1 MLYKVVDTTFQTDDI
16 DEVIR
21 YCIDED
27 YYDDVD
33 DALEEWVNDLYESAH
48 YFGHTYSPYEI
59 LDAMNDLDDARDQFV
74 EERLENDRENAE
86 WELRHADDGETVYIQ
101 KYEVEC
107 LAEDENTGDTDGDEY
122 MNVATVPDLETLRES
137 IQKALDAAKAEA
149 EQDRTENMM
158 YSDLFQTI
166 GG

>member
-107 LAEDENTGDTDGDEY
+107 LAEDENTGDTDGD
-122 MNVATVPDLETLRES
+122 
-137 IQKALDAAKAEA
+137 
-149 EQDRTENMM
+149 
-158 YSDLFQTI
+158 
-166 GG
+166 